1 MKKELVINVTEKE
14 VKIALLEDKK
24 LVELHKEKHNKE
36 FAVGDLYLGKIKKL
50 VPGLNA
56 AFVDVGY
63 SKDAFLHYF
72 DLGPQVQNLIRYID
86 TVKSKKTNASNL
98 RGLKLLSDIDKS
110 GNVKDVLKPGQEILI
125 QIAKEP
131 ISTKG
136 PRISTELSIA
146 GRYLVL
152 VPFTNRISVSSKVK
166 DRKEKDRLRRLIT
179 SIKPE
184 NFGVIVR
191 TVAENKKVAD
201 LDRDLREL
209 LQKWDECFHNL
220 KGAKPRER
228 VLGELDR
235 TSALLRDIL
244 SSSFHGIV
252 INDQTLYEESK
263 AYLKSIAP
271 EQAKILKLYS
281 GKRNIFDHY
290 GIERQ
295 VKAGFGKHVTMNS
308 GAYLVV
314 EHTEAL
320 HVIDVNSGNTAKKE
334 DSQEENALRTNLES
348 AVEIARQLR
357 LRDMG
362 GIIVVDF
369 IDMQKPENKKR
380 LFNKMSEE
388 MSKDRAKH
396 YVLPPS
402 KFGLIQITRQRVRPE
417 MDIKT
422 SEEIPDK
429 DGETQEVQATILLID
444 EIEHALDAAFNN
456 ANEKIREIKVHPFIH
471 AYFNQNPIKFRW
483 KWFRKYG
490 KWIKVTSRTAYP
502 LMKYKLLNTKNEEV
516 ILNS

>member
-1 MKKELVINVTEKE
+1 VKKDLIVNVTNKE
-14 VKIALLEDKK
+14 VEIALLEDKK
-24 LVELHKEKHNKE
+24 LVELHKEKHNNDYT
-36 FAVGDLYLGKIKKL
+36 VGDLYLGRVKKL

-72 DLGPQVQNLIRYID
+72 DLGPQAANVLSYLGDVR
-86 TVKSKKTNASNL
+86 SKKANASNL
-98 RGLKLLSDIDKS
+98 KNFKLLPDIDKG
-110 GNVKDVLKPGQEILI
+110 GNIKEVLKPGQEILV

-152 VPFTNRISVSSKVK
+152 VPFTDKVSVSSKIK
-166 DRKEKDRLRRLIT
+166 HRKEKDRLRRLVH
-179 SIKPE
+179 SIKPN
-184 NFGVIVR
+184 NFGIIVR

-220 KGAKPRER
+220 KGANPPVR

-235 TSALLRDIL
+235 TSALLRDVL
-244 SSSFHGIV
+244 NDSFNNIV
-252 INDQTLYEESK
+252 VNEEKLYKEIQN
-263 AYLKSIAP
+263 YMKSISP
-271 EQAKILKLYS
+271 DQAKICRQYK
-281 GKRNIFDHY
+281 GKKSVFDHF
-290 GIERQ
+290 GVERQ
-295 VKAGFGKHVTMNS
+295 IKGSFGKNVTMSS

-334 DSQEENALRTNLES
+334 DSQERNALRTNLE
-348 AVEIARQLR
+348 AAEEIARQLR

-369 IDMQKPENKKR
+369 IDMQDSNNRKT
-380 LFNKMSEE
+380 LFNKVNEVM
-388 MSKDRAKH
+388 KLDRAKH

-402 KFGLIQITRQRVRPE
+402 KFGLVQITRQRVRPE

-422 SEEIPDK
+422 AEEIPTK
-429 DGETQEVQATILLID
+429 DGDTQEVQATILLID
-444 EIEHALDAAFNN
+444 DIENALRFAIEDQ
-456 ANEKIREIKVHPFIH
+456 NEKVALIKAHPFID
-471 AYFNQNPIKFRW
+471 AYFKQNKKKYQW
-483 KWFRKYG
+483 KWFMNYKR
-490 KWIKVTSRTAYP
+490 WIKIQPRTAYP
-502 LMKYKLLNTKNEEV
+502 LMKFKLINASNEEV
-516 ILNS
+516 TTN